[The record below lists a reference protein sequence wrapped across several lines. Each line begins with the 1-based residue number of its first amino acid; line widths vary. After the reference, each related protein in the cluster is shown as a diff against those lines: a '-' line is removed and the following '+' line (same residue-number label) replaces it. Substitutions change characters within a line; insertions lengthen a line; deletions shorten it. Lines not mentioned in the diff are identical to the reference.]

1 MEQSKRE
8 PIWTKSFISI
18 SLTQFTVFLVFYA
31 LLTTLPIYVIHDMNG
46 TEAQGGLTVTAMLV
60 AAILI
65 RPFSGKLIDVIG
77 KRKTL
82 FVSIMVFTMTTFLYI
97 GIKDFIPLLW
107 LRLFHGLSF
116 GLFTTVSGAIAAD
129 VVPESRRGE
138 GIGYFAMAMNL
149 AVVVGPFIGLS
160 VLQFAPFQVL
170 FILLSVF
177 MISGA
182 LSAFLVKVPQ
192 ATEAVRKT
200 GTFKL
205 SLHDLIETKAVP
217 IALISS
223 LAALSYS
230 SILSFLSVYAN
241 AIGLSSAASYF
252 FLVFAMAMLLS
263 RPYLGRAYD
272 IKGPKFVIIPC
283 LFIFAFGLVF
293 ISFTS
298 AAWMLLASAAI
309 IGLGY
314 GTLLPSFQTM
324 AVQSAPIARSGHST
338 ATFFM
343 FYDTGI
349 AAGSF
354 VWGLVVA
361 KAGFQQL
368 YLISAVVVLVLIGL
382 FYTYQAKRQPKYAAK
397 NHPV

>member
-1 MEQSKRE
+1 MKQSKRE

-18 SLTQFTVFLVFYA
+18 SLTQFTVFLAFYA
-31 LLTTLPIYVIHDMNG
+31 LLTTLPIYVIQDMNG

-77 KRKTL
+77 KKKTL
-82 FVSIMVFTMTTFLYI
+82 IAGIMVFTMTTFFYI
-97 GIKDFIPLLW
+97 GITEFIPLLW

-149 AVVVGPFIGLS
+149 AVVAGPFIGLT
-160 VLQFAPFQVL
+160 VLQFAPFHLL

-177 MISGA
+177 MVSGT
-182 LSAFLVKVPQ
+182 LSAFLVNVPKT
-192 ATEAVRKT
+192 TET
-200 GTFKL
+200 GRQTDKIKL

-223 LAALSYS
+223 LVALSYS

-252 FLVFAMAMLLS
+252 FLVFAVAMLLS
-263 RPYLGRAYD
+263 RPYLGRAFD
-272 IKGPKFVIIPC
+272 TKGPRFVILPC
-283 LFIFAFGLVF
+283 LFLFAVGLVF

-298 AAWMLLASAAI
+298 TAWMLLISAAI

-324 AVQSAPIARSGHST
+324 AVQSASIKRSGHST

-343 FYDTGI
+343 FYDSGI

-354 VWGLVVA
+354 IWGLVVA
-361 KAGFQQL
+361 QAGYQQL
-368 YLISAVVVLVLIGL
+368 YIISAVIVLVVIAL
-382 FYTYQAKRQPKYAAK
+382 FCIQTKKQPRYAPKDSPA
-397 NHPV
+397 

>member
-1 MEQSKRE
+1 MQQSKRE

-18 SLTQFTVFLVFYA
+18 SLTQFTVFLAFYS
-31 LLTTLPIYVIHDMNG
+31 LLTTLPIYVIQDMNG

-60 AAILI
+60 TAILI
-65 RPFSGKLIDVIG
+65 RPFSGKIIDVLG
-77 KRKTL
+77 KKKTL
-82 FVSIMVFTMTTFLYI
+82 IASITLFTITTFLYI
-97 GIKDFIPLLW
+97 GISEFIPLLW

-149 AVVVGPFIGLS
+149 AVVAGPFIGLS

-170 FILLSVF
+170 FTLLSVF
-177 MISGA
+177 MVSGT
-182 LSAFLVKVPQ
+182 LSAFLVNVPN
-192 ATEAVRKT
+192 ATETSQKT
-200 GTFKL
+200 ARLKF

-252 FLVFAMAMLLS
+252 FLVFAMAMLFS

-272 IKGPKFVIIPC
+272 IKGPKFVILPC

-298 AAWMLLASAAI
+298 TAWMLLVSAAI

-324 AVQSAPIARSGHST
+324 AVQSAPIERSGHST

-354 VWGLVVA
+354 IWGVVVA

-382 FYTYQAKRQPKYAAK
+382 FYVYQSKRQTNYAPK
-397 NHPV
+397 NHLA

>member
-1 MEQSKRE
+1 MKQSKRE

-18 SLTQFTVFLVFYA
+18 SLTQFTVFLAFYA
-31 LLTTLPIYVIHDMNG
+31 LLTTLPIYVIQDMNG

-77 KRKTL
+77 KKKTL
-82 FVSIMVFTMTTFLYI
+82 IAGIMVFTVTTFLYI
-97 GIKDFIPLLW
+97 GITEFIPLLW

-129 VVPESRRGE
+129 VVPASRRGE

-149 AVVVGPFIGLS
+149 AVVAGPFIGLS
-160 VLQFAPFQVL
+160 VLQFAPFHVL

-177 MISGA
+177 MVSGA
-182 LSAFLVKVPQ
+182 LSAFLVNVPKT
-192 ATEAVRKT
+192 TET
-200 GTFKL
+200 GQQTAKITL

-223 LAALSYS
+223 LVALSYS

-252 FLVFAMAMLLS
+252 FLVFAVAMLLS
-263 RPYLGRAYD
+263 RPYLGRAFD
-272 IKGPKFVIIPC
+272 TKGPRFVILPC
-283 LFIFAFGLVF
+283 LFLFAVGLVF

-298 AAWMLLASAAI
+298 TAWMLLISAAI

-324 AVQSAPIARSGHST
+324 AVQSASIKRSGHST

-343 FYDTGI
+343 FYDSGI

-354 VWGLVVA
+354 IWGLVVA
-361 KAGFQQL
+361 QAGYQQL
-368 YLISAVVVLVLIGL
+368 YIISALIVLVVIAL
-382 FYTYQAKRQPKYAAK
+382 FSIQTKKQPGYTPKNNPA
-397 NHPV
+397 

>member
-1 MEQSKRE
+1 MKQSKRE

-18 SLTQFTVFLVFYA
+18 SLTQFTVFLAFYA
-31 LLTTLPIYVIHDMNG
+31 LLTTLPIYVIQDMNG

-77 KRKTL
+77 KKKTL
-82 FVSIMVFTMTTFLYI
+82 IAGIMVFTMTTFLYI
-97 GIKDFIPLLW
+97 GITEFIPLLW

-129 VVPESRRGE
+129 VVPASRRGE

-149 AVVVGPFIGLS
+149 AVVAGPFIGLT
-160 VLQFAPFQVL
+160 VLQFAPFHVL

-177 MISGA
+177 MVSGT
-182 LSAFLVKVPQ
+182 LSAFLVNVPKT
-192 ATEAVRKT
+192 TET
-200 GTFKL
+200 GQQTAKIKL

-223 LAALSYS
+223 LVALSYS

-252 FLVFAMAMLLS
+252 FLVFAVAMLLS
-263 RPYLGRAYD
+263 RPYLGRAFD
-272 IKGPKFVIIPC
+272 TKGPRFVILPC
-283 LFIFAFGLVF
+283 LFLFAVGLVF

-298 AAWMLLASAAI
+298 TAWMLLISAAI

-324 AVQSAPIARSGHST
+324 AVQSASIKRSGHST

-343 FYDTGI
+343 FYDSGI

-354 VWGLVVA
+354 IWGLVVA
-361 KAGFQQL
+361 QAGYQQL
-368 YLISAVVVLVLIGL
+368 YIISALIVLVVIAL
-382 FYTYQAKRQPKYAAK
+382 FSIQTKKQPGYVPKD
-397 NHPV
+397 NPL